1 MPDPEPTSLQLQ
13 RASFGDNR
21 SKAPNTG
28 KQLYVYH
35 WNRIIAALVVVL
47 ILLVASVYAISLV
60 FTDEKTTSQLSAS
73 ESGAEQTRGSAQ
85 PPGPGPITDSQ
96 AEPDLG
102 RVDAVAPN
110 YNRPETGVNAVDAD
124 QATGPATPENAL
136 HKAQLDSETPI
147 PEVPLAPV
155 QVAETAV
162 KPASLVKPTAASN
175 SVFHLEFL
183 QVLSP
188 DVARF
193 VLSSAVKDLE
203 PVGRLQDITLHNNSA
218 AKVFAYSDINNM
230 KGEHLSYIW
239 KHRDRIVN
247 TVNIGVRSN
256 RWRSYASKNIEQ
268 RLAGDWQLELR
279 DSSDRLLAKAGFTF
293 EPGH

>member
-1 MPDPEPTSLQLQ
+1 MPDSEPTSLQLQ
-13 RASFGDNR
+13 RANLGDNR
-21 SKAPNTG
+21 SKPPNTG

-47 ILLVASVYAISLV
+47 ILLVASGYAVSLV

-73 ESGAEQTRGSAQ
+73 ESGVEQARGSV
-85 PPGPGPITDSQ
+85 PMSDSL

-102 RVDAVAPN
+102 RADAVN
-110 YNRPETGVNAVDAD
+110 LNDNHPETGVDTTDAD
-124 QATGPATPENAL
+124 QTTGPATPENAL
-136 HKAQLDSETPI
+136 PKAQLDSETPI

-175 SVFHLEFL
+175 SAFHLEFL
-183 QVLSP
+183 EILSS

-203 PVGRLQDITLHNNSA
+203 PVGSLQDITLHNNSA
-218 AKVFAYSDINNM
+218 AKVFAYSHISNM
-230 KGEHLSYIW
+230 KGEQLSYIW
-239 KHRDRIVN
+239 KHGDRIVS

-256 RWRSYASKNIEQ
+256 HWRSYASKNIEQ
-268 RLAGDWQLELR
+268 RLAGDWQLELW

-293 EPGH
+293 DPGH

>member
-13 RASFGDNR
+13 RASLGDNR

-47 ILLVASVYAISLV
+47 ILLGASGYAISLV
-60 FTDEKTTSQLSAS
+60 FTDEKTTSQLSSS
-73 ESGAEQTRGSAQ
+73 EPGVEKARGST
-85 PPGPGPITDSQ
+85 PITNSQ
-96 AEPDLG
+96 AEPDFG
-102 RVDAVAPN
+102 RVDAVDPN
-110 YNRPETGVNAVDAD
+110 YSHPETGVNADDAD
-124 QATGPATPENAL
+124 QETGPATLENAL
-136 HKAQLDSETPI
+136 PKAQLDSEIPI
-147 PEVPLAPV
+147 PEAPLAPV
-155 QVAETAV
+155 QVDKTAV
-162 KPASLVKPTAASN
+162 KPTSPVKPTAASN

-183 QVLSP
+183 KILSP

-193 VLSSAVKDLE
+193 VLSSAVTDLE
-203 PVGRLQDITLHNNSA
+203 PVGSLQDITRHNNSA
-218 AKVFAYSDINNM
+218 AKVFAYSDISNM